1 MGTVVA
7 RLTGVSAG
15 YAHRAVLHDITL
27 DVHQGRRL
35 VVLGPSGAGKST
47 LLRLLTRE
55 LAPLDGTVEFA
66 DGPAVREGVVRQDPL
81 LFDWLTV
88 AENVAFGVRLVANRS
103 VDHGR
108 PAEVLDRLGLT
119 DIADSYPDSI
129 SGGQA
134 QRASLARALAISP
147 SLLLLD
153 EPFSALDPATRS
165 DLQHWLLSVT
175 SDDDLTT
182 VLVTH
187 SLDEALVLA
196 DDIVLIDRYGRIHRT
211 WRNDAPAA
219 GETAAAIHPLR
230 AALRAAY
237 ETVPVLEAGDE
248 EFSGLAPAGG
258 GRRG

>member
-15 YAHRAVLHDITL
+15 YSNRPVLHDITL
-27 DVHQGRRL
+27 DVLEGRRL

-47 LLRLLTRE
+47 LIKLLTRE
-55 LAPLDGTVEFA
+55 LTPLAGTVEFA
-66 DGPAVREGVVRQDPL
+66 DGPAPREGVVRQDPL
-81 LFDWLTV
+81 LFEWLTV

-103 VDHGR
+103 VDHAR
-108 PAEVLDRLGLT
+108 PAEVLERLGLADVT
-119 DIADSYPDSI
+119 DSYPDSI

-153 EPFSALDPATRS
+153 EPFSALDPATRA
-165 DLQHWLLSVT
+165 DLQHWLLAVT
-175 SDDDLTT
+175 ADAGLTT

-196 DDIVLIDRYGRIHRT
+196 DDIVLIDRFGRVHRT

-219 GETAAAIHPLR
+219 DETAAAIHPLR

-237 ETVPVLEAGDE
+237 DSVPVLEEGDE
-248 EFSGLAPAGG
+248 EFSGLAVAG

>member
-1 MGTVVA
+1 MGTVLA

-15 YAHRAVLHDITL
+15 YADRAVLHDITL
-27 DVHQGRRL
+27 DVHTGRRL

-55 LAPLDGTVEFA
+55 LQPLDGTVEFT
-66 DGPAVREGVVRQDPL
+66 DGPAPREGVVRQDPL
-81 LFDWLTV
+81 LFEWLTV
-88 AENVAFGVRLVANRS
+88 AENIDFGVRLVANHD
-103 VDHGR
+103 VDHAR

-119 DIADSYPDSI
+119 DVADSYPDSI

-153 EPFSALDPATRS
+153 EPFSALDPATRA
-165 DLQHWLLSVT
+165 DLQHWLLDVT
-175 SDDDLTT
+175 SDHELTT

-196 DDIVLIDRYGRIHRT
+196 DDIVLIDRYGRIAHT

-219 GETAAAIHPLR
+219 DETSALIHPLR

-237 ETVPVLEAGDE
+237 ESGPGLEEGDE
-248 EFSGLAPAGG
+248 EFSGLAAAGG
-258 GRRG
+258 GRR